1 MNQEQFKK
9 LTLYQCAC
17 CALINDARAPLQVF
31 QHFVLEQ
38 RRSPDGDEVDPYQW
52 RLACN
57 LKNPLPASEGYYR
70 LYAIDKNGTGLS
82 SRLMTIVLRATECD
96 NLIQQFITRGVP
108 YPEMEWVQQRHL
120 DLKMLP
126 RHWRE
131 FWDVQAWGRR
141 PQRTVHDSDSDYDIH
156 QDDEYQSGSV

>member
-17 CALINDARAPLQVF
+17 CALINDTRAPLQTF
-31 QHFVLEQ
+31 QHLILER

-57 LKNPLPASEGYYR
+57 PKTPLPASEGYYR

-82 SRLMTIVLRATECD
+82 SRLMSIVLRATECD
-96 NLIQQFITRGVP
+96 SVIQQFITRNVP

-120 DLKMLP
+120 DLKVLP

-141 PQRTVHDSDSDYDIH
+141 PQRAVHD
-156 QDDEYQSGSV
+156 